1 MRIFPVPSRCNL
13 LNTID
18 IQFCRVRDRARGVCG
33 STGVLPNVGV
43 VHTGDDQHAGSLAQH
58 GRGDAGSR
66 VQFCSFEA
74 PSDGDWHVP
83 L

>member
-1 MRIFPVPSRCNL
+1 M
-13 LNTID
+13 
-18 IQFCRVRDRARGVCG
+18 RDRARGVCG

-66 VQFCSFEA
+66 VQFCALEA
-74 PSDGDWHVP
+74 PSDCDWHIP
-83 L
+83 LRDNTGQLGIDASVHDW